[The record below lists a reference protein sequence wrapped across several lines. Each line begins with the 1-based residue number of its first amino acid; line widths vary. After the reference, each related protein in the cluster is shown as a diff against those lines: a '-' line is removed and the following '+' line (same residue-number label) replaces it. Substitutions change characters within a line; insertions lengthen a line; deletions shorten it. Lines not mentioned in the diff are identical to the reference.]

1 MVELYLAAPS
11 KSIDKPK
18 EELKAFAKT
27 KELKPGESQTVTLT
41 LVPKDLASFLENRS
55 AWVAEAGNYKVLVG
69 ASSLNIKQTGSFSVS
84 KEITVEK
91 VKKAFELDS
100 KFTELKP

>member
-1 MVELYLAAPS
+1 M
-11 KSIDKPK
+11 DKPK

-27 KELKPGESQTVTLT
+27 KELKPGESQTLT
-41 LVPKDLASFLENRS
+41 LRLAPKDLASFLENRS
-55 AWVAEAGNYKVLVG
+55 AWIAEAGKYKVLAVT
-69 ASSLNIKQTGSFSVS
+69 SSLNIKQTTSFSVE